1 MKTRSWRSASS
12 GLRGDPVRRAPPGA
26 DDELFSNP
34 AGRDA
39 RAGVGTMTGSNL
51 AEYGK
56 AA

>member
-1 MKTRSWRSASS
+1 MAVGFIRPA
-12 GLRGDPVRRAPPGA
+12 RGPARRAPPGA